1 MASSGGQLLD
11 EWSDIDLFEP
21 SEEAVSEEELGE
33 AEKKSSRDG
42 FSEDSVR
49 LYLREIGRVK
59 MIKPDEEIALA
70 RLIAKGDQRP
80 RRS

>member
-33 AEKKSSRDG
+33 AEKS
-42 FSEDSVR
+42 
-49 LYLREIGRVK
+49 
-59 MIKPDEEIALA
+59 LA
-70 RLIAKGDQRP
+70 ETVFRKILSGSICGK
-80 RRS
+80 